1 MDKEKLKQLL
11 EDTAKESGLK
21 IKGEIAEVKTAEQKQ
36 AEKELQE
43 WKEDKQDYK
52 IIKEFKIPNELLK
65 CLLQTKQYEGLIFTG
80 EGGIGKT
87 ILTISSIKK
96 ILKPNDWEYSNGYTT
111 PLSLYEFLYNNR
123 NKKVIILDDV
133 EGIFNNHLS
142 LAILKGALWDSDG
155 KRICQYSSKSEK
167 AKMPEKFVMNANIII
182 LCNHVPR
189 ENDVST
195 RAMISR
201 TIFYKMSFSFEQK
214 MKICKDFLQEDKK
227 ITQEH
232 KKDILEILNSEVT
245 EATRDFNFRTLRKL
259 IAFVEYDI
267 TKARTL
273 FQATTETDE
282 SKQVYLQVI
291 KKSEVVKTQILL
303 FMEKTGKSRRTF
315 FRTKKEM
322 SVKVSKIL
330 DIDTNTKQLNNNGGK
345 TNGKN
350 KTTNGLG

>member
-1 MDKEKLKQLL
+1 MEKEKLKQLL

-21 IKGEIAEVKTAEQKQ
+21 ITGEIAEIKTPEQREV
-36 AEKELQE
+36 EKELDD
-43 WKEDKQDYK
+43 WKQDNKKYI
-52 IIKEFKIPNELLK
+52 IIKEFKIAHELLS
-65 CLLQTKQYEGLIFTG
+65 CLLSTKQYAGLIFTG

-96 ILKPNDWEYSNGYTT
+96 LLKPNEWEYSNGYTT

-133 EGIFNNHLS
+133 EGIFNNKLS

-155 KRICQYSSKSEK
+155 KRICQYSSKSDK
-167 AKMPEKFVMNANIII
+167 ATMPEKFIMNSKIIV
-182 LCNHVPR
+182 LCNHIPK

-201 TIFYKMSFSFEQK
+201 TIFYKMGFSFLQK
-214 MKICKDFLQEDKK
+214 IKICKDFIQEDE
-227 ITQEH
+227 ILEI
-232 KKDILEILNSEVT
+232 KDKEKVLEILNNEVS

-259 IAFVEYDI
+259 IAFVQYDENKANILFRVI
-267 TKARTL
+267 T
-273 FQATTETDE
+273 EVDE
-282 SKQVYLQVI
+282 LKEVYLQVI
-291 KKSEVVKTQILL
+291 KKSDVVKTQILL
-303 FMEKTGKSRRTF
+303 FIEMTGRSRRTF

-330 DIDTNTKQLNNNGGK
+330 DIDTNTNNDCKGVK
-345 TNGKN
+345 K
-350 KTTNGLG
+350 